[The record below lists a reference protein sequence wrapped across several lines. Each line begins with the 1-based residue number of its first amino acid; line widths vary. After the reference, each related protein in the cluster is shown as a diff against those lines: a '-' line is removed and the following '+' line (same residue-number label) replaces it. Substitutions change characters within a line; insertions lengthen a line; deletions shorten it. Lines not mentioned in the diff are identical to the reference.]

1 MRILIIEDNQKLAL
15 SVQKGLEWKK
25 FVVDLFFSGLV
36 GEEKAYVNTY
46 NTILLDLN
54 LPDKDGLSI
63 LNFLRDSNI
72 DNPIIIITTTGKL

>member
-1 MRILIIEDNQKLAL
+1 M
-15 SVQKGLEWKK
+15 
-25 FVVDLFFSGLV
+25 FFSGLV